1 MKVVLN
7 DDGYINMVVRTGNL
21 VNSIEVPEEDL
32 DMRYIS
38 CYKLDDDKKN
48 LVLDVEKVQALE
60 NSLKISTLIQ
70 SYKQQVSNTD
80 YKVLRH
86 IRETALGIKTSMTQE
101 EYLELEAERESIVR
115 QIRELED
122 GTTLETDAEEIL
134 KEGSS
139 ATSE

>member
-21 VNSIEVPEEDL
+21 INSIEVSEEDL

-48 LVLDVEKVQALE
+48 LVLDVEKVQSLE

-70 SYKQQVSNTD
+70 SNKF
-80 YKVLRH
+80 L
-86 IRETALGIKTSMTQE
+86 ILIIK
-101 EYLELEAERESIVR
+101 Y
-115 QIRELED
+115 
-122 GTTLETDAEEIL
+122 
-134 KEGSS
+134 
-139 ATSE
+139 